1 MVRDI
6 RKIKGESIKETDVLE
21 DAKSKAKYVIP
32 LPPVTDNYRKKQIL
46 IYEGTW
52 KWAYRKL
59 NWVGRCMS
67 RYFLSL

>member
-1 MVRDI
+1 MMVLFDLHKLLTHHRSMVRDI

-46 IYEGTW
+46 IYEGTL
-52 KWAYRKL
+52 K
-59 NWVGRCMS
+59 
-67 RYFLSL
+67 

>member
-32 LPPVTDNYRKKQIL
+32 LPPVTHNYRNNQIL
-46 IYEGTW
+46 IYRDT
-52 KWAYRKL
+52 
-59 NWVGRCMS
+59 
-67 RYFLSL
+67 